1 MCIAAD
7 MERVYEIGPV
17 FRAENSNTHRH
28 LTEFTGLDLEM
39 TITYNYG
46 EVLDMLDGLLLHIFR
61 ELQKNFK
68 EEVCYSWYL
77 YVFSYLAIVLD
88 CSYQATIPA

>member
-1 MCIAAD
+1 MKLDLVRICSNVDSLLRAQS
-7 MERVYEIGPV
+7 YLV

-39 TITYNYG
+39 AIESDYT

-61 ELQKNFK
+61 GLQSRYRAEVISNFIS
-68 EEVCYSWYL
+68 CL
-77 YVFSYLAIVLD
+77 TLPCIV
-88 CSYQATIPA
+88 S